1 MTHNNHLQQAML
13 SVLIISLCLSGT
25 GCGTTQV
32 FTSVEAVLNGIAAL
46 QSALP
51 TAGVPP
57 TIAKQIGDYATAA
70 AMGVGQC
77 ASLLA
82 AGGDTAT
89 LVAACG
95 KDLASAVQ
103 PALPPGT
110 PQNVAG
116 LVAAVYAEIQVV
128 YAAIEAASP
137 APSTTTGTKK
147 AALAKAGESPVHWQ
161 PGSEEARKL
170 RGLAARASKLAKG

>member
-1 MTHNNHLQQAML
+1 MKAFLL
-13 SVLIISLCLSGT
+13 VLIVSLSLSAT

-32 FTSVEAVLNGIAAL
+32 FASVEAVLNGIAAL

-57 TIAKQIGDYATAA
+57 ALAKQIGDYAAA
-70 AMGVGQC
+70 AATGVGQC

-95 KDLASAVQ
+95 KDLAAAVQ
-103 PALPPGT
+103 PVLPPGT

-137 APSTTTGTKK
+137 APSTTTTTKK
-147 AALAKAGESPVHWQ
+147 AATARAGFSPVHWQ
-161 PGSEEARKL
+161 PSAQEARKL
-170 RGLAARASKLAKG
+170 RGVASRAAKLAKA